1 MISRTADAMIA
12 LLTFVDVGVLRDV
25 SASRRQW
32 VLARYGGRRADTR
45 RRVGE
50 EV

>member
-1 MISRTADAMIA
+1 M
-12 LLTFVDVGVLRDV
+12 LTFVEVGVLRDV
-25 SASRRQW
+25 SASRRKW
-32 VLARYGGRRADTR
+32 ELARYGGRRADTR